1 MTKVKQEIM
10 KRKKYNKLV
19 EAFENMYDWNINRYY
34 TVNFEIQTEKS
45 NFALVIEVIFVSL
58 DTSLSCAFF

>member
-1 MTKVKQEIM
+1 MTKVKQEIK
-10 KRKKYNKLV
+10 KRKKYDKLV

-34 TVNFEIQTEKS
+34 AMNFEIQTEKS

-58 DTSLSCAFF
+58 DTSLSCVF